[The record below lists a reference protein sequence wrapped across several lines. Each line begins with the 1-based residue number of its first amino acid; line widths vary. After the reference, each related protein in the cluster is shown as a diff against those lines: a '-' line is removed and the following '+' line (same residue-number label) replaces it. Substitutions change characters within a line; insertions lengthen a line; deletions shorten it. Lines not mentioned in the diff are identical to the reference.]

1 MMNPQ
6 ERLETIR
13 SRLMHAFTPI
23 QLDVEDQ
30 SHLHVGHPGAKS
42 GAGHFAVQITSELFQ
57 GKKEIER
64 HRMIYQTLDDLIP
77 TEIHAL
83 AIKTATPN

>member
-1 MMNPQ
+1 MMSPH

-13 SRLMHAFTPI
+13 TRLINTFAPI
-23 QLDVEDQ
+23 QLDIEDQ
-30 SHLHVGHPGAKS
+30 SHLHVGHPGAQS
-42 GAGHFAVQITSELFQ
+42 GAGHFSVQITSELFQ

-83 AIKTATPN
+83 AIKTAVPN